1 MIFKIYKL
9 KILAKYEKLKQ
20 KVIKLSK
27 KILQKYNNIYNQ
39 TPLLHSKYSMLL
51 PFSSFKF

>member
-9 KILAKYEKLKQ
+9 KILAKYKKLKQ

-39 TPLLHSKYSMLL
+39 IIHLI
-51 PFSSFKF
+51 SFLNIITLGSG